1 MTGNDQHAE
10 QPVNFAWPSPRDAMG
25 TQSGTAHLAVSD
37 LGTWRGHHAVAVE
50 MGTPAKVDAVP
61 EYRQGRVKTVEMPPD
76 RRPYQHPAGGDAKSF
91 LRMIALPL
99 IDLVDIEIE
108 LPTASPGDADP
119 DLADRLAAVPPP
131 RQQQLR
137 TGQIDTLIRR
147 HVRQQLVERVRCR
160 HCVVVQQPQPVR
172 VFRRYG
178 AEADG
183 VGV

>member
-1 MTGNDQHAE
+1 MTCDDQHAE

-25 TQSGTAHLAVSD
+25 TQSGATHLAVSD
-37 LGTWRGHHAVAVE
+37 LGLWRGHHAVAVE

-61 EYRQGRVKTVEMPPD
+61 EYWQGRVKTVEMPPD
-76 RRPYQHPAGGDAKSF
+76 RTPYQHPTGGNAKAF

-108 LPTASPGDADP
+108 LPPAGSRDTDS

-137 TGQIDTLIRR
+137 TGEINALIDG
-147 HVRQQLVERVRCR
+147 HMSQQLVERVRCR
-160 HCVVVQQPQPVR
+160 HCVVVQ
-172 VFRRYG
+172 
-178 AEADG
+178 
-183 VGV
+183 